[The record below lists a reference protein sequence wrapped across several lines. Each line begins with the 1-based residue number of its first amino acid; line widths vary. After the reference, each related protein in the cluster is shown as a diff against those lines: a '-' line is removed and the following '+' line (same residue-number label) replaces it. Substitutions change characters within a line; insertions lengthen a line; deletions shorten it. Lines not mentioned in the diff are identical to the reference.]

1 MKANMTPVYG
11 LATRYYEAGDPAAA
25 TVVLVHGGEPGQ
37 HPAADTWRWN
47 ITELGETLHVL
58 APDRAC
64 AGYTESFDE
73 PDRLRIGEIC
83 NHLAA
88 FLDDR
93 GVADCVLVGQ
103 SRGGFVALELAR
115 TRPDLVR
122 ALVLTNSASIA
133 PRYPAWKH
141 REDFGDMLGG
151 PENLRHDLEWLTT
164 VHDRFTDDYI
174 AEMTEMLSSEAGVR
188 ARELHA
194 AAGEAYFADFE
205 VAKLELV
212 EWLRSG
218 GYDKPVL
225 LIWGADDP
233 MTYLA
238 DALEI
243 FDLLRAASPY
253 ARLLLLDR
261 CGHSPFAE
269 HPDEFNSLVRSFV
282 HALE

>member
-1 MKANMTPVYG
+1 MKANVTPVYG
-11 LATRYYEAGDPAAA
+11 LATRYYEAGDPDAS

-73 PDRLRIGEIC
+73 PDRLRISEIC

-115 TRPDLVR
+115 TRPDLAR

-151 PENLRHDLEWLTT
+151 PENLRHDLEWLTS

-174 AEMTEMLSSEAGVR
+174 AEMTEMLNSEAGVR

-194 AAGEAYFADFE
+194 AAREAYFADFE
-205 VAKLELV
+205 AAKLELV

-218 GYDKPVL
+218 AYDKPVL

>member
-1 MKANMTPVYG
+1 M
-11 LATRYYEAGDPAAA
+11 
-25 TVVLVHGGEPGQ
+25 
-37 HPAADTWRWN
+37 
-47 ITELGETLHVL
+47 
-58 APDRAC
+58 
-64 AGYTESFDE
+64 
-73 PDRLRIGEIC
+73 
-83 NHLAA
+83 
-88 FLDDR
+88 
-93 GVADCVLVGQ
+93 LVGQ

-115 TRPDLVR
+115 TRPDLAR

-151 PENLRHDLEWLTT
+151 PENLRHDLEWLTS

-194 AAGEAYFADFE
+194 AAREAYFADFE
-205 VAKLELV
+205 AAKLELV

-218 GYDKPVL
+218 AYDKPVL

-243 FDLLRAASPY
+243 FDLLRAASPMPGCSCST
-253 ARLLLLDR
+253 AAATRPLPSIR
-261 CGHSPFAE
+261 TSSTRSCAPSCTHSNRPAVFRRGQTAVSVTASE
-269 HPDEFNSLVRSFV
+269 VQQLRNGSATSPAQRPAFRDMPWCQTP
-282 HALE
+282 